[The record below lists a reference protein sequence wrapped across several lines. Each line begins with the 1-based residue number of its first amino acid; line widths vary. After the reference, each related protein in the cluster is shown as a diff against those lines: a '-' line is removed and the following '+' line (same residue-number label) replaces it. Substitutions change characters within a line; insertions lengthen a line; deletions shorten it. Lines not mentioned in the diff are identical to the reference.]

1 MNYKPFLKLI
11 KQSKSFLIVTHV
23 NPDIDAL
30 ASQLVVGFYLK
41 SVGKK
46 IYIVNAEPVP
56 GMYHFLPGAGSMK
69 AMKPA
74 YENLSC
80 DVAVVLDCGDL
91 GRVGSLQ
98 RIVRKAETVVNI
110 DHHVTNRRFADLNLV
125 DPAASSTSELV
136 YEFLKVGGYRLDRR
150 TALLL
155 YAGIMT
161 DTGSFRY
168 DNTSSHTHAVV
179 SQLLNFKV
187 PVNKL
192 YQKIYEMVP
201 LNDLKMFTK
210 IINGFEITHAG
221 RVINVSLH
229 KKHIDRFSGEFDLR
243 EKIFTF
249 LRSIK
254 GVEVIVILTE
264 IKKNLTRI
272 NFRSQGKV
280 DVAQLAS
287 LYKGGGHKKASGC
300 QIRGSLREA
309 RHQIFSRL
317 NRILK

>member
-1 MNYKPFLKLI
+1 MNYKPFLKLA

-46 IYIVNAEPVP
+46 IYIINADPVP
-56 GMYHFLPGAGSMK
+56 RMYSFLPGAGSIR
-69 AMKPA
+69 ALKPA
-74 YENLSC
+74 DGNLSC
-80 DVAVVLDCGDL
+80 DVAVVVDCGDL
-91 GRVGSLQ
+91 GRVGSVQ
-98 RIVRKAETVVNI
+98 KIAQKAKTIVNI
-110 DHHVTNRRFADLNLV
+110 DHHVTNRRFADINFV
-125 DPAASSTSELV
+125 NPAASSTSEMVFEL
-136 YEFLKVGGYRLDRR
+136 LKAGRYRLNRK

-155 YAGIMT
+155 YLGIMT

-168 DNTSSHTHAVV
+168 DNTSAHTHAVI
-179 SQLLNFKV
+179 SQLLGFKI

-192 YQKIYEMVP
+192 YQKIYETVP

-210 IINGFEITHAG
+210 IINSFEITHAG
-221 RVINVSLH
+221 RVTSVSLR
-229 KKHIDRFSGEFDLR
+229 KKDINRFSGEFDLR

-254 GVEVIVILTE
+254 GTEVIVILTE
-264 IKKNLTRI
+264 IKKDLTRI
-272 NFRSQGKV
+272 NFRSQGNV
-280 DVAQLAS
+280 DVAHIAS
-287 LYKGGGHKKASGC
+287 LFNGGGHKKASGC
-300 QIRGSLREA
+300 QVGGSLKEA
-309 RHQIFSRL
+309 RHQVFSSL